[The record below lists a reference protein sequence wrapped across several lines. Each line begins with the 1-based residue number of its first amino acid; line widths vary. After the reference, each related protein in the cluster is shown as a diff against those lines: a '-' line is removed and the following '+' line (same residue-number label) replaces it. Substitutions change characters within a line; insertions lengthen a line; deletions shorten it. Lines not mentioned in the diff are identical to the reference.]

1 MFRFGWMVFQ
11 AAIAAPVYYFC
22 AVILHGQGLAP
33 AIIAMGFA
41 AFVTLLITT
50 SIDWLAARALRKR
63 DQAQRDA
70 WELTLRSP
78 SGGSQQVDRP
88 AIGQDIRKLI

>member
-11 AAIAAPVYYFC
+11 AAIATPVYYVC
-22 AVILHGQGLAP
+22 AVTLHGQGLAP

-50 SIDWLAARALRKR
+50 AIDWYAARSLRKR
-63 DQAQRDA
+63 DQAERDA
-70 WELTLRSP
+70 RELTLWSPRSGP
-78 SGGSQQVDRP
+78 QQIDRTR
-88 AIGQDIRKLI
+88 IGQDIR